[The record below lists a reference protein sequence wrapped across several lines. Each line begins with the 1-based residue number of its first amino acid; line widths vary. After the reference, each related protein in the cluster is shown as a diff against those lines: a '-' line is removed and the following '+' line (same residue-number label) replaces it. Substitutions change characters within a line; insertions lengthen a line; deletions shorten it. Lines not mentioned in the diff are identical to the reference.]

1 MSISDKW
8 IKDAKAQMAK
18 NPDAWLHDAEQSFTR
33 LQGRE
38 TGSAVQPDVK
48 AWKANFKDGAF
59 QDIEY
64 PQQEAG
70 ANTGPLYEHLDR
82 VHRMASYGLLK
93 NQATYTSC
101 AVQALE
107 FYTAKQYT
115 TSNWYHVNIQIPRNI
130 GRCLVVLGGTSQSP
144 STCLEYIQKV
154 SSVDLNMTGA
164 NQVDLA
170 YNQLLWAFAGWK
182 TTGDVKYLEYAFA
195 ASMEVS
201 RCCEIATLGKPSW
214 GEGIRVDYSYSQHNP
229 YVTSKRDSVCSQLY
243 AGEYGV
249 VFLNHVFSVI
259 SLLSGVFSLAAAS
272 RETLER
278 HLTEGLAWCGYAGHY
293 NFHTR
298 GRSISRKGGG
308 GTGVWSKWIDVLLPT
323 AKNPERLN
331 ELKKLATGEAL
342 TTPGFRGSRAFW
354 TNDFL
359 SHIDHD
365 FAVFCKVISTRT
377 VGTETGN
384 GENLKGYYMGGGSYF
399 VHTHGKEYEG
409 IQPVWHWQYLPG
421 TTVEEDL
428 HFNYPK
434 VEWGKGAWGSHDF
447 AGVVSD
453 GEIGVATMILT
464 RQNIKASRKTMITLP
479 GEFYCLG
486 VVGDL
491 SQAQN
496 NVHTTVN
503 QCWYNHDDGMVLGS
517 ENDVIRSWSD
527 GIRSWPYEKSTYP
540 NINWVEHD
548 GLFYEFLLPANVTV
562 EATTSQGSWKSI
574 NEGLSDVPVRGDV
587 FTLSINHLK
596 VSGDR
601 YAYGIYNRADG
612 VSARDFV
619 CDSDLQYIFSK
630 EKGVAAGAVFT
641 PSTVID
647 LGEVKITPKNA
658 LAFIASIEA
667 SVLKLTIS
675 DPTQKLDAIEVKLE
689 WKSSSYSHVIHLPT
703 DLHYRGKGVTLAFTD
718 KGVRS

>member
-8 IKDAKAQMAK
+8 IKDAKEQMAK
-18 NPDAWLHDAEQSFTR
+18 KPDAWLNDAEQSFTR
-33 LQGRE
+33 LLGDE
-38 TGSAVQPDVK
+38 TGSEVQPDVK
-48 AWKANFKDGAF
+48 AWKTNFKDGAF

-64 PQQEAG
+64 PKQEAG

-82 VHRMASYGLLK
+82 VHKMASYGLLN
-93 NQATYTSC
+93 NQTTYTSC
-101 AVQALE
+101 AVEGLE
-107 FYTAKQYT
+107 FYAAKQYT
-115 TSNWYHVNIQIPRNI
+115 TSNWYHVNIGIPRQI
-130 GRCLVVLGGTSQSP
+130 GRCLVVLAGTKQSP
-144 STCLEYIQKV
+144 SKCLEYIQKV
-154 SSVDLNMTGA
+154 SNVDLNMEGT
-164 NQVDLA
+164 NQVDLG

-182 TTGDVKYLEYAFA
+182 TTGDLKYLEYAFA

-201 RCCEIATLGKPSW
+201 RCCEIATLSKPSW
-214 GEGIRVDYSYSQHNP
+214 GEGIRVDYSFSQHNP
-229 YVTSKRDSVCSQLY
+229 YVTGKKDSVCSQLY
-243 AGEYGV
+243 AGSYGV
-249 VFLNHVFSVI
+249 VLLNKVFSVV
-259 SLLSGVFSLAAAS
+259 SLLHGVFSMAPAS
-272 RETLER
+272 RKNIEL
-278 HLTEGLAWCGYAGHY
+278 HMTEGLAWCGYAGY
-293 NFHTR
+293 YDFHTR

-323 AKNPERLN
+323 AEQPERLS

-421 TTVEEDL
+421 TTVEEDSQ
-428 HFNYPK
+428 FNYPK

-447 AGVVSD
+447 SGVVSD
-453 GEIGVATMILT
+453 GETGVATMILT

-479 GEFYCLG
+479 GELYCLG

-491 SQAQN
+491 DQVKN
-496 NVHTTVN
+496 DVHTTVN
-503 QCWYNHDDGMVLGS
+503 QCWHN
-517 ENDVIRSWSD
+517 RSD
-527 GIRSWPYEKSTYP
+527 GIRFELTGNTTDGFPSGKRTYN
-540 NINWVEHD
+540 NIKWVRHD
-548 GLFYEFLLPANVTV
+548 GLVYEFLLFSSVTV
-562 EATTSQGSWKSI
+562 ESTTCRGSWKSI
-574 NEGLSDVPVRGDV
+574 NEGLSDEQVSGDV
-587 FTLSINHLK
+587 FSLWLNHHR
-596 VSGDR
+596 VNDDT
-601 YAYGIYNRADG
+601 YAYAIRKKENEL
-612 VSARDFV
+612 STRDFV
-619 CDSDLQYIFSK
+619 CNSDLQYIFSK
-630 EKGVAAGAVFT
+630 KKGMAAGAVFT

-689 WKSSSYSHVIHLPT
+689 WKSNSYSHVINLPT
-703 DLHYRGKGVTLAFTD
+703 DLDYRGKGVTLAFTD
-718 KGVRS
+718 KGVR